1 MGGVKFDMIREAFHI
16 ICMGSKRRERE
27 KTKEGYYLSFICN
40 SNKSSSPLGGSARA
54 GVVTFSKRAEH
65 SIKMSDHLDIKSF
78 KAAVDD
84 IYLMGSYTRI
94 DRALR
99 LAQKELFE
107 VGSP

>member
-1 MGGVKFDMIREAFHI
+1 M
-16 ICMGSKRRERE
+16 S
-27 KTKEGYYLSFICN
+27 
-40 SNKSSSPLGGSARA
+40 LGGSARA

-65 SIKMSDHLDIKSF
+65 SIKMSDNLDIKSF

-84 IYLMGSYTRI
+84 ISLMGSYTRI

-107 VGSP
+107 VGFPWDHFLYDDGSLNCSRFCSNFER